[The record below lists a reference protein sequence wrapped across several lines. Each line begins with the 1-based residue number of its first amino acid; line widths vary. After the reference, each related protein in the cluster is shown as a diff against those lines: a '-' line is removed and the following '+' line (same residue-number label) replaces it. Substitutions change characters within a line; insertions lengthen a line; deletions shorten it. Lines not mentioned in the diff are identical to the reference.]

1 MPIVKQMSLSDIQ
14 ELMEMEVT
22 VVFDF
27 EGHLVVTTKSQ
38 YIASRL
44 MTSVG

>member
-1 MPIVKQMSLSDIQ
+1 
-14 ELMEMEVT
+14 VT
-22 VVFDF
+22 AFDF
-27 EGHLVVTTKSQ
+27 KGHLVVTTKSQ